1 MNSNNRLTTNQGAP
15 VGDNQNS
22 RTAGQRGPTL
32 LEDYHLLEKIAHF
45 DRERIPERVV
55 HARGA
60 GAHGVF
66 VTERSMSEFTKAH
79 FLQEAGRETPVFVRF
94 STVIHGQGS
103 PETARDPR
111 GFAVKFYTEEGNYD
125 LVGNHL
131 PVFFI
136 RDAIKFP
143 DMVHSLKPAPDTN
156 IQDPARYWDFM
167 SLSTESTHMMTW
179 VFSDNGTPANYRQMD
194 GFGVHSFKWIN
205 AEGKITYVKY
215 TWKSKQGVV
224 NLSADEVREVQG
236 RDFNHATRDLHDHI
250 EQGNFPQWEL
260 NVQLMPVEDLDLW
273 SFDPLD
279 PTKVWPESHY
289 PLISV
294 GTMTLNRNPVNFFAE
309 VEQSAFSPSV
319 LVPGIEP
326 SEDKLLQGRL
336 FSYPDTQRYRLGA
349 NYLQIPVNCP
359 YAPVRNHQRDGLM
372 NVMQDPSPVNYEP
385 NSLEESPK
393 EDPHYQDSVVPVTG
407 HIGRE
412 KIAKTDDFTQAG
424 ELYRSFTP
432 EEQANLISNLVNDL
446 RQTTEQTRLRAICNF
461 FRADVEYG
469 MRLAQGLGV
478 DISGFIPAA
487 PAAGSQEQEA

>member
-1 MNSNNRLTTNQGAP
+1 MNPNHTRLTTNQGAP

-22 RTAGQRGPTL
+22 RTAGSRGPTL

-66 VTERSMSEFTKAH
+66 ETEHSMQAYTKAH
-79 FLQEAGRETPVFVRF
+79 LFREAGRVTPVFVRF
-94 STVIHGQGS
+94 STVIHGVGS

-125 LVGNHL
+125 IVGNNL

-167 SLSTESTHMMTW
+167 TLTPESTHMMTW
-179 VFSDNGTPANYRQMD
+179 LFSDYGTPANYRQMN
-194 GFGVHSFKWIN
+194 GFSVHAFKWIN
-205 AEGKITYVKY
+205 AEGRVTYVKY
-215 TWKSKQGVV
+215 HWKSRQGIA
-224 NLSADEVREVQG
+224 NFSAEEAQAMQG
-236 RDFNHATRDLHDHI
+236 RDFNHATRDLHESI
-250 EQGNFPQWEL
+250 QNGNFPQWEL
-260 NVQLMPVEDLDLW
+260 YVQLLPPEDLDAHA
-273 SFDPLD
+273 FDPLD
-279 PTKVWPESHY
+279 PTKVWPEDLY
-289 PLISV
+289 PLHKV
-294 GTMTLNRNPVNFFAE
+294 GTMTLNRNPDNFFAE
-309 VEQSAFSPSV
+309 VEQSAFAPSA

-359 YAPVRNHQRDGLM
+359 YAPVRNNQRDGFM
-372 NVMQDPSPVNYEP
+372 NVKQDPSPVNYEP
-385 NSLEESPK
+385 NSHASSPK
-393 EDPHYQDSVVPVTG
+393 EDPAYADTSAPIHG
-407 HIGRE
+407 HAGRA
-412 KIAKTDDFTQAG
+412 KIEKTDDFTQAG
-424 ELYRSFTP
+424 EKYRSFTP
-432 EEQANLISNLVNDL
+432 EERDHLIANLVKDL
-446 RQTTEQTRLRAICNF
+446 SQTPPDIQLRAICNF
-461 FRADVEYG
+461 FRADAGYG
-469 MRLAQGLGV
+469 LRVADGLGI
-478 DISGFIPAA
+478 DIASHMP
-487 PAAGSQEQEA
+487 GSR

>member
-1 MNSNNRLTTNQGAP
+1 MNNWMTTNQGAP
-15 VGDNQNS
+15 IADNQNS

-32 LEDYHLLEKIAHF
+32 LEDYHLLEKLGHF

-66 VTERSMSEFTKAH
+66 KTEKSMSEYTRAH
-79 FLQEAGRETPVFVRF
+79 FLQAEGQETPVFVRF
-94 STVIHGQGS
+94 STVIHGTGS

-136 RDAIKFP
+136 RDAMKFP
-143 DMVHSLKPAPDTN
+143 DMVHALKPSPATN

-167 SLSTESTHMMTW
+167 TLSPESTHMMTW
-179 VFSDNGTPANYRQMD
+179 LFSDHGTPANYRQMD
-194 GFGVHSFKWIN
+194 GFGVHAFKWIN
-205 AEGKITYVKY
+205 VEGTVTYVKY
-215 TWKSKQGVV
+215 TWRTNQGVAT
-224 NLSADEVREVQG
+224 LSADQAKDVQG
-236 RDFNHATRDLHDHI
+236 QDFNHATRDLHEHI
-250 EQGNFPQWEL
+250 DQGQFPTWGL
-260 NVQLMPVEDLDLW
+260 YVQLMPAQDMNRW

-279 PTKVWPESHY
+279 PTKEWPELSY
-289 PLISV
+289 PLQKV

-309 VEQSAFSPSV
+309 VEQAAFSPSV
-319 LVPGIEP
+319 LVAGIEP

-359 YAPVRNHQRDGLM
+359 YAPVRNHQRDGAM
-372 NVMQDPSPVNYEP
+372 NVAQNPSPVNYEP
-385 NSLEESPK
+385 NSADDNVIEAPT
-393 EDPHYQDSVVPVTG
+393 HFADSRVRIEGEQVT
-407 HIGRE
+407 RA

-424 ELYRSFTP
+424 ALYRSFTA
-432 EEQANLISNLVNDL
+432 EEKEHLIANVVQDL
-446 RQTTEQTRLRAICNF
+446 RQVPEPVRLRAICNF
-461 FRADVEYG
+461 VRADIEYG
-469 MRLAQGLGV
+469 MRLARELEV
-478 DISGFIPAA
+478 DVSGFMP
-487 PAAGSQEQEA
+487 SM

>member
-1 MNSNNRLTTNQGAP
+1 MNNRLTTNQGAP

-32 LEDYHLLEKIAHF
+32 LEDYHLLEKLGHF

-66 VTERSMSEFTKAH
+66 VTDRSMTEFTKAH

-167 SLSTESTHMMTW
+167 TLSAESTHMMTW

-194 GFGVHSFKWIN
+194 GFGVHAFKWIN
-205 AEGKITYVKY
+205 AEGKVTYVKY
-215 TWKSKQGVV
+215 TWRSKQGVK
-224 NLSADEVREVQG
+224 NLSADEAREVQG
-236 RDFNHATRDLHDHI
+236 QDFNHATRDLHDHI
-250 EQGNFPQWEL
+250 EQGDFPQWEL
-260 NVQLMPVEDLDLW
+260 NVQLMPVEDLEIW
-273 SFDPLD
+273 GFDPLD
-279 PTKVWPESHY
+279 PTKVWPEDKY
-289 PLISV
+289 PLIKV
-294 GTMTLNRNPVNFFAE
+294 GTMTLNRNPGNFFAE

-359 YAPVRNHQRDGLM
+359 YAPVRNHQRDGFM
-372 NVMQDPSPVNYEP
+372 NVNQDLSPVNYEP
-385 NSLEESPK
+385 NSLDASPK
-393 EDPHYQDSVVPVTG
+393 EDPAYRDSVVPVNG

-424 ELYRSFTP
+424 ELYRSFTA
-432 EEQANLISNLVNDL
+432 EEKDHLINNLVNDL
-446 RQTTEQTRLRAICNF
+446 NQTPEQTQLRAVCNF
-461 FRADVEYG
+461 FRADKEYG

-478 DISGFIPAA
+478 DISGFIPTNTQ
-487 PAAGSQEQEA
+487 G

>member
-1 MNSNNRLTTNQGAP
+1 MTNWMTTNQGAR

-32 LEDYHLLEKIAHF
+32 LEDYHLLEKLAHF

-66 VTERSMSEFTKAH
+66 VTESSMAPYTRAH
-79 FLQEAGRETPVFVRF
+79 FLQEAGKETPVFVRF
-94 STVIHGQGS
+94 STVIHGTGS

-143 DMVHSLKPAPDTN
+143 DMVHSLKPSPATN
-156 IQDPARYWDFM
+156 IQEPARYWDFM
-167 SLSTESTHMMTW
+167 TLSPESTHMMTW
-179 VFSDNGTPANYRQMD
+179 LFSDNGTPANYRQMD
-194 GFGVHSFKWIN
+194 GFGVHAFKWIN
-205 AEGKITYVKY
+205 AAGKVTYVKY
-215 TWKSKQGVV
+215 TWKSKQGVATF
-224 NLSADEVREVQG
+224 SAAEVGEVQG
-236 RDFNHATRDLHDHI
+236 RDFNHATRDLYDHI
-250 EQGNFPQWEL
+250 QQGQFPQWEL
-260 NVQLMPVEDLDLW
+260 HVQLMPVEDLDRW
-273 SFDPLD
+273 GFDPLD
-279 PTKVWPESHY
+279 PTKVWPEDSY
-289 PLISV
+289 PLVKV
-294 GTMTLNRNPVNFFAE
+294 GTMTLNRNPDNFFAE

-372 NVMQDPSPVNYEP
+372 NVKQDPSPINYEP
-385 NSLEESPK
+385 NSFEESPK
-393 EDPHYQDSVVPVTG
+393 EARAYRDSVMPLVG
-407 HIGRE
+407 QAGRE
-412 KIAKTDDFTQAG
+412 RIAKTDDFTQAG
-424 ELYRSFTP
+424 ELYRSFTV
-432 EEQANLISNLVNDL
+432 EEKNSLIHNLVNDL
-446 RQTTEQTRLRAICNF
+446 SQTPEQTQLRAVCNF
-461 FRADVEYG
+461 FRADAEYG
-469 MRLAQGLGV
+469 MRVAQGLGV
-478 DISGFIPAA
+478 DISGFMPKE
-487 PAAGSQEQEA
+487 S

>member
-1 MNSNNRLTTNQGAP
+1 MDNRLTTNQGAP

-66 VTERSMSEFTKAH
+66 VVENSMSAHTKAH
-79 FLQEAGRETPVFVRF
+79 LFQNAGQSTPLFVRF
-94 STVIHGQGS
+94 STVIHGVGS

-125 LVGNHL
+125 IVGNHL

-136 RDAIKFP
+136 RDALKFP

-167 SLSTESTHMMTW
+167 TLTPESTHMLTW
-179 VFSDNGTPANYRQMD
+179 LFSDNGTPANYRQMD
-194 GFGVHSFKWIN
+194 GFSVHAFKWIN
-205 AEGKITYVKY
+205 AAGKATYVKY
-215 TWKSKQGVV
+215 HWKTAQGVATF
-224 NLSADEVREVQG
+224 SAAEAQEVQG
-236 RDFNHATRDLHDHI
+236 RDFNHATRDLYDNI
-250 EQGNFPQWEL
+250 KNGNFPSWEL
-260 NVQLMPVEDLDLW
+260 HVQLLPPEDMDKHG
-273 SFDPLD
+273 FDPLD
-279 PTKVWPESHY
+279 PTKTWPEDLY
-289 PLISV
+289 PLHKI
-294 GTMTLNRNPVNFFAE
+294 GTMTLNRNPQNFFAE
-309 VEQSAFSPSV
+309 VEQSAFSPSA

-359 YAPVRNHQRDGLM
+359 YAPARNHQRDGFMTM
-372 NVMQDPSPVNYEP
+372 NQDPSPVNYEP
-385 NSLEESPK
+385 NSFAESPK
-393 EDPHYQDSVVPVTG
+393 EDPSFLDAPSAVAG
-407 HIGRE
+407 HAARQ
-412 KIAKTDDFTQAG
+412 KIAKTDDFAQAG
-424 ELYRSFTP
+424 EKYRSFS
-432 EEQANLISNLVNDL
+432 EQEQANLIANLLNDL
-446 RQTTEQTRLRAICNF
+446 KQTPHDVQMRAICNF
-461 FRADVEYG
+461 FRADIGYG
-469 MRLAQGLGV
+469 MRIASGLGL
-478 DISGFIPAA
+478 DISKHMPQ
-487 PAAGSQEQEA
+487 S

>member
-1 MNSNNRLTTNQGAP
+1 MNGTNNNWMTTNQGAP

-22 RTAGQRGPTL
+22 RTAGSRGPAL
-32 LEDYHLLEKIAHF
+32 LEDYHLLEKLAHF

-66 VTERSMSEFTKAH
+66 VTEQSMSEYTRAH
-79 FLQEAGRETPVFVRF
+79 FLQEAGRTTPVFVRF
-94 STVIHGQGS
+94 STVIHGTGS

-125 LVGNHL
+125 IVGNHL

-156 IQDPARYWDFM
+156 VQTPARYWDFM
-167 SLSTESTHMMTW
+167 TLSPESTHMMTW

-194 GFGVHSFKWIN
+194 GFSVHAFKWIN
-205 AEGKITYVKY
+205 AEGRVTYIKY

-224 NLSADEVREVQG
+224 NLSAAGVTEVQG
-236 RDFNHATRDLHDHI
+236 RDFNHATRDLYDQI
-250 EQGNFPQWEL
+250 EQGKYPQWEL
-260 NVQLMPVEDLDLW
+260 HVQLMPLEDLDRW

-279 PTKVWPESHY
+279 PTKVWPESAY
-289 PLISV
+289 PLIKV
-294 GTMTLNRNPVNFFAE
+294 GTMTLNRNPGNFFAE
-309 VEQSAFSPSV
+309 VEQSAFSPSA

-372 NVMQDPSPVNYEP
+372 NVKQDNSPVNYEP
-385 NSLEESPK
+385 NSLNSSPK
-393 EDPHYQDSVVPVTG
+393 EAPQYRDSVAPLSG
-407 HIGRE
+407 YAGRE
-412 KIAKTDDFTQAG
+412 RIMKTDDFTQAG
-424 ELYRSFTP
+424 ELYRSFTSV
-432 EEQANLISNLVNDL
+432 EKDHLIANLVADL
-446 RQTTEQTRLRAICNF
+446 SQTPEQIQLRAICNF

-478 DISGFIPAA
+478 DISGFMPRNA
-487 PAAGSQEQEA
+487 E